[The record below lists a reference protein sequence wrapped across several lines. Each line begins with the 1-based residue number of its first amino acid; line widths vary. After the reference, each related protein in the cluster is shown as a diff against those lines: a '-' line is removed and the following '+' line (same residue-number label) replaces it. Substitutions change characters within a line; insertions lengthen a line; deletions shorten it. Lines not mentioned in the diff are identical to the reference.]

1 MNINEWAKKIKKK
14 SFWTAIIPAVLLVAQ
29 ATAALFGYTIDLG
42 TLGNKLLDLV
52 DSIFTGLL
60 IFVYDWSE
68 KSKKK

>member
-14 SFWTAIIPAVLLVAQ
+14 SFWTVLIPAVLLVAQ

-52 DSIFTGLL
+52 DSIFTVLPNLG
-60 IFVYDWSE
+60 YD
-68 KSKKK
+68 